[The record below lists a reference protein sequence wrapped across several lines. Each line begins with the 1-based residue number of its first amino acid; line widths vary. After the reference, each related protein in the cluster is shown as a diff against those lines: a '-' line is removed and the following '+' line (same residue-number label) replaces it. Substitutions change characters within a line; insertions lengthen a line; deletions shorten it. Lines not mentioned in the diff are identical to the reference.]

1 MADPRAVK
9 SELDQAIVRITAR
22 GDEHIM
28 TPESRNRLAGF
39 LRDAIGF
46 IKSNK
51 LDQFANMP
59 QVIRLRESA
68 DDVLVEL
75 GRLPPEDNAPR
86 DNNRGHLMDDLRYN
100 LRRRMIALR
109 ESLPGRRGGRK
120 TRRRRYSRRR

>member
-1 MADPRAVK
+1 MADVRAVK

-46 IKSNK
+46 VKSNK
-51 LDQFANMP
+51 LDRFANMP
-59 QVIRLRESA
+59 QVIRLREAA

-86 DNNRGHLMDDLRYN
+86 ENNRGHLMDDLRYN
-100 LRRRMIALR
+100 FRRKMIALR
-109 ESLPGRRGGRK
+109 EALPARGGRK